1 MCRYWF
7 YRDHV
12 NGLQWRF
19 TKSTKLSTIRHSQL
33 PKVRLASHSQQSFL
47 HKVSPSSCAIFAV
60 FSDFSS
66 HREKLKKCPRK
77 MSTVPRSPGRGLEN
91 LQLRDR
97 KIEVSRFFPLQEMSR
112 CYERFRCLWKSFC
125 ILWSVSE
132 TSDYTRKI
140 LFKIVTVD
148 PPKPLETVTDRRSPT
163 SNRSSWKWRE
173 VESDEREFLPF
184 IGDRLLI
191 DYLEY
196 FSEICAHT

>member
-1 MCRYWF
+1 
-7 YRDHV
+7 
-12 NGLQWRF
+12 
-19 TKSTKLSTIRHSQL
+19 
-33 PKVRLASHSQQSFL
+33 
-47 HKVSPSSCAIFAV
+47 
-60 FSDFSS
+60 
-66 HREKLKKCPRK
+66 
-77 MSTVPRSPGRGLEN
+77 MSIVPRSPGRGLEN

-97 KIEVSRFFPLQEMSR
+97 KIEDSRSSPLQEISR

-148 PPKPLETVTDRRSPT
+148 PPKPSETVTDRRSPT

-173 VESDEREFLPF
+173 VESDERELLPF
-184 IGDRLLI
+184 IGLNRLLI

-196 FSEICAHT
+196 FSEICAHMYMYQSQRIFLFSMLISCYSILISIRKIIQYCLYHQSMVSKFAPLLLFYGIVFFNLNFLAKGLDLHYIFDLA